1 MFYQPGMMDALADYD
16 SASYVIFGV
25 PFDRTSSFRAGSRWA
40 PDAIRSA
47 TANFESYNSFF
58 DIDISDVP
66 AHDAGNFEAGALVDD
81 VLDEL
86 YLDVLNIVDNG
97 KIPVM
102 MGGEHSL
109 TLPCVKACA
118 KHAGE
123 DLGIVV
129 LDAHFDLRDEFE
141 GMKYNHACVS
151 RHILEEV
158 TENYVS
164 IGIRSGPKEE
174 WDYAKENNVRYY
186 TPEDVTEKGIKVLT
200 EEIKEYLNCENI
212 YISLDMDAL
221 DPAFAPGLGTP
232 EPFGL
237 SSLQVRDIIRKLAPI
252 ARGFDVVEISP
263 EYDNGQTAILGAKY
277 IREFIAAHAA
287 SMR

>member
-1 MFYQPGMMDALADYD
+1 
-16 SASYVIFGV
+16 
-25 PFDRTSSFRAGSRWA
+25 
-40 PDAIRSA
+40 
-47 TANFESYNSFF
+47 
-58 DIDISDVP
+58 
-66 AHDAGNFEAGALVDD
+66 
-81 VLDEL
+81 
-86 YLDVLNIVDNG
+86 
-97 KIPVM
+97 
-102 MGGEHSL
+102 
-109 TLPCVKACA
+109 
-118 KHAGE
+118 
-123 DLGIVV
+123 
-129 LDAHFDLRDEFE
+129 
-141 GMKYNHACVS
+141 MKYNHACVS